1 MSGKREEKRDDL
13 RQRLIEAT
21 EKRIVAQGLTGL
33 RAREIAQDAG
43 CALGAIY
50 TAFADLD
57 DLILHVGAR
66 TLQRLGQ
73 ALSQAVG
80 DQTEP
85 ETVLQALAG
94 AYLDFAL
101 KERRAW
107 EALFDHNPPEIPD
120 WLREQQGVLI
130 AEIIRPLQALLPDAD
145 ASLIRAR
152 ARTMFAAVHGV
163 IDLSLEG
170 RFASVGEADLR
181 RELQALVS
189 TLVRGAQG

>member
-1 MSGKREEKRDDL
+1 MTGKREEKRDDL
-13 RQRLIEAT
+13 RQRLIDAT

-50 TAFADLD
+50 TVFADLD
-57 DLILHVGAR
+57 DLILHAGAR

-73 ALSQAVG
+73 TLSAAVERK
-80 DQTEP
+80 DDP

-101 KERRAW
+101 EHRKAW

-120 WLREQQGVLI
+120 WLREQQVVLI
-130 AEIIRPLQALLPDAD
+130 AEIVKPLRALLPQAD
-145 ASLIRAR
+145 EKLITAR
-152 ARTMFAAVHGV
+152 ARTLFAAVHGV

-170 RFASVGEADLR
+170 RFASVGEARLR
-181 RELQALVS
+181 GELQALVE
-189 TLVRGAQG
+189 TLVRGSRA

>member
-1 MSGKREEKRDDL
+1 MAGKREEKRDDL
-13 RQRLIEAT
+13 RQRLLDAT
-21 EKRIVAQGLTGL
+21 EARIVAQGLTGL

-50 TAFADLD
+50 TVFADLD

-73 ALSQAVG
+73 ALSSAVAEKS
-80 DQTEP
+80 DP
-85 ETVLQALAG
+85 EGVLQALAA

-101 KERRAW
+101 THRKAW

-145 ASLIRAR
+145 EKLIRAR

-181 RELQALVS
+181 RELQALVG
-189 TLVRGAQG
+189 TLVRGAQA